1 MTIAEAL
8 RYRDF
13 SKEIKSKFPVL
24 KDLREELEGTF
35 HVIAHAGKAY
45 DRKFIQSRINYFK
58 KKYPMLVPNSVRE
71 ELSLPNTNVEVA
83 YATLI
88 TLLKSNPSPERIM
101 QDCEDAL
108 FDHILIPEPGEESE
122 T

>member
-45 DRKFIQSRINYFK
+45 DKKFIQSRINYFK
-58 KKYPMLVPNSVRE
+58 KKYPMLVPTSVRE
-71 ELSLPNTNVEVA
+71 ELSLPSANVEVA
-83 YATLI
+83 YITLI
-88 TLLKSNPSPERIM
+88 NLLDSNPSPERIM
-101 QDCEDAL
+101 QDCEEAL
-108 FDHILIPEPGEESE
+108 FDHIIIPEPEEQKV
-122 T
+122 